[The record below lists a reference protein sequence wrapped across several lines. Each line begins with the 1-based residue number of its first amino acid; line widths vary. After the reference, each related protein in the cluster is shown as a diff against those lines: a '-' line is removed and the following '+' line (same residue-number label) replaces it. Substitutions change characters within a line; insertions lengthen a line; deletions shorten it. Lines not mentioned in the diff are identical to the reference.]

1 MHCKRATKSPLE
13 LEEIKLSVLIP
24 YRELIPKVS
33 PYRSQVIFSPEC
45 SWYFGNYDM
54 YQPRAWPKLVLMLRN
69 RCIMKEISS
78 GLTVQF

>member
-13 LEEIKLSVLIP
+13 LEEIKPSVLIP

-54 YQPRAWPKLVLMLRN
+54 YQPRAWPKLVE
-69 RCIMKEISS
+69 KAS
-78 GLTVQF
+78 